1 MPVIPKASYKKVKR
15 KALLYDLDLLNQQ
28 VLFRVDLIIE
38 SVDTVTTPVT
48 PLYQA
53 RFTDDNPNALPA
65 RGFDPRQLT
74 CCFELDTKVV
84 NRTVFNPYRPSTP
97 ENKGLIRELINLPE
111 VKALTYTGESHERNY
126 ERFV

>member
-1 MPVIPKASYKKVKR
+1 MPSVKPKASYRKVKR

-38 SVDTVTTPVT
+38 SADSITTPVT
-48 PLYQA
+48 PLYEA

-65 RGFDPRQLT
+65 RTFSPRSLS
-74 CCFELDTKVV
+74 CCYVKDGKEV
-84 NRTVFNPYRPSTP
+84 NRTVYNPYRPTTY
-97 ENKGLIRELINLPE
+97 EHKELTRELYQVPI
-111 VKALTYTGESHERNY
+111 KAITYTSETHDRNY